1 MRKGSLF
8 SFKTRCSIFTSIQFS
23 LFSLFSL
30 SSSSATIRYTWRSLF
45 PFVDY
50 SFTQDLQKILI
61 FFFFYSSLK
70 QDIKLRRTI
79 NTCLRFVY
87 GIRWDDHVL
96 TMSMHAGCRLAS
108 GGSIS
113 FVVCCTVFLRLSG
126 FSLFSLILCTVSKCR
141 ADRSDRLD
149 LLVLL

>member
-1 MRKGSLF
+1 MRNGSLLF
-8 SFKTRCSIFTSIQFS
+8 FKTRCFIFTSIHFS

-30 SSSSATIRYTWRSLF
+30 SPSSAIRYTWRSLF

-50 SFTQDLQKILI
+50 SFIQDSQKVLI
-61 FFFFYSSLK
+61 FFFFYSSLE

-87 GIRWDDHVL
+87 EIRWDDHIL

-113 FVVCCTVFLRLSG
+113 FVVCCIVFLRLSG
-126 FSLFSLILCTVSKCR
+126 LSLFSLILCTVPKCR
-141 ADRSDRLD
+141 ADRPDRLD